1 MTYRSQ
7 FLCGQ
12 ILYTDLSFHILTDC
26 LKKNHTFT
34 SGITTV
40 KFGGYRN
47 KCLSSTLA
55 FQSYNLIPT
64 DESSQ

>member
-26 LKKNHTFT
+26 LKKSHFYQWHHYCK
-34 SGITTV
+34 IW
-40 KFGGYRN
+40 RI
-47 KCLSSTLA
+47 
-55 FQSYNLIPT
+55 Q
-64 DESSQ
+64 E